1 MRSPRRYAFGV
12 VLTFCLLAMAPAADP
27 PPAGKK
33 SPAKT
38 KESNP
43 PAEGRLA
50 IRRHVAKKAGRGPVV
65 VAVPGKDAWA
75 FCAEQYLDH
84 EKNPRA
90 LYGLIGNHL
99 LTAESQ
105 FLSSKKIAD
114 RRKGLGMALEAC
126 NCATH
131 DLKDK
136 WLATQIATVYLR
148 PNVDAADRVRWKYL
162 NAQTVLEAM
171 ADAYASAED
180 AHNLAETYELMIEL
194 APNRNTADAARMRL
208 ATLLARH
215 GAYEPALNHLRAIDD
230 DAGVAG
236 ARRLIPEFEAKLK
249 EKQAE
254 KQAKE
259 LRP

>member
-1 MRSPRRYAFGV
+1 
-12 VLTFCLLAMAPAADP
+12 MAPAADP
-27 PPAGKK
+27 PPGKK
-33 SPAKT
+33 STSNVKENRSDPA
-38 KESNP
+38 
-43 PAEGRLA
+43 AEGRLA
-50 IRRHVAKKAGRGPVV
+50 IRRHVAKKAGRRAVI
-65 VAVPGKDAWA
+65 VAVTGKDAWA

-84 EKNPRA
+84 EKDPRA

-99 LTAESQ
+99 LTADSQ
-105 FLSSKKIAD
+105 FLSSKKIVE

-148 PNVDAADRVRWKYL
+148 PNLDAADRVRWKYL

-171 ADAYASAED
+171 ADAYAAAQD
-180 AHNLAETYELMIEL
+180 AHNLAETYQSMIEL

-230 DAGVAG
+230 DSGVAG
-236 ARRLIPEFEAKLK
+236 AKRLIPEFEAKLK